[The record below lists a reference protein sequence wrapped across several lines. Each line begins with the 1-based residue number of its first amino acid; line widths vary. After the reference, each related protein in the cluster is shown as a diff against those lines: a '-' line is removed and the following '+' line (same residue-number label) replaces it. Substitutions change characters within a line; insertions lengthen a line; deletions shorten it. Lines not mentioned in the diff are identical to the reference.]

1 MKKDGVTGRA
11 LSKAEEAEIVARLR
25 AVNDKIEKDEQARI
39 SKIKS
44 RPARKF

>member
-1 MKKDGVTGRA
+1 VKKTGVTGRE
-11 LSKAEEAEIVARLR
+11 LPKDKEAEIVARLR
-25 AVNDKIEKDEQARI
+25 AVNDRIEKDEQARI